1 MAAANEWKVMV
12 KPKLY
17 NLIRCLVLLFSP
29 SMGWAQTSGETDS
42 FEYLTSSYSQFLQEL
57 ESPHDLQAE
66 EIEYWRVLFED
77 SLDEWVTPRYR
88 RVAWDV
94 IISLNNA
101 AESWEASL
109 QACNSAIDESQNDES
124 RFDFEYDR
132 WTVLQRLDGSRH
144 RTDAEGPVPDAGDAA
159 VATYMRMFED
169 DPDADSVKIR
179 AAKFAALAQA
189 GIRNPAHTGRL
200 ELAKDLVRVGRKL
213 DFAKH
218 LGENVYLNHVGLLAG
233 LQLKH
238 DRYAEAAKSIALLT
252 DENEKL
258 LACVVAMETAESEDV
273 PDLAVNQFLWKAM
286 PQFKSE
292 TSKTNLAVRHVM
304 AAMKTA
310 SSESDR
316 RLQTSDAATTLA
328 GIPSPDLLNLL
339 EPPVSAML
347 ASGQFDAVPGTGAT
361 QSYREDFAL
370 LHTSINTLARLLEL
384 MGDHDTAMSY
394 WQQTNPFLSRV
405 IEPRNP

>member
-1 MAAANEWKVMV
+1 MA
-12 KPKLY
+12 
-17 NLIRCLVLLFSP
+17 C
-29 SMGWAQTSGETDS
+29 AQNAGETDS
-42 FEYLTSSYSQFLQEL
+42 FEGLTSSYAQFLQEL
-57 ESPHDLQAE
+57 EGPHDLQSE
-66 EIEYWRVLFED
+66 EIEYWLMLFED
-77 SLDEWVTPRYR
+77 SLDVWVTPRYR
-88 RVAWDV
+88 RAAWDV

-109 QACNSAIDESQNDES
+109 QACNTAIDESQNDES

-132 WTVLQRLDGSRH
+132 WTVLQRLDGSRL
-144 RTDAEGPVPDAGDAA
+144 RTDAAGSVLDAGDAA
-159 VATYMRMFED
+159 IATFMRMFKH

-189 GIRNPAHTGRL
+189 GLRNPAHTGRL
-200 ELAKDLVRVGRKL
+200 DLAKDLVRVGRKL

-218 LGENVYLNHVGLLAG
+218 LGEKLYLNHVGLLAG

-238 DRYAEAAKSIALLT
+238 DRYAQAAKSIALIT

-273 PDLAVNQFLWKAM
+273 PDLAVNQFLWKVM

-292 TSKTNLAVRHVM
+292 TRKANLAVRHVM
-304 AAMKTA
+304 AVIKSA

-316 RLQTSDAATTLA
+316 RLQTSDAANTLA

-347 ASGQFDAVPGTGAT
+347 ASGQFDAIPGHGST
-361 QSYREDFAL
+361 QSYREDFAM

-394 WQQTNPFLSRV
+394 WQQTNPFMSRV